1 MSKQADGLERGAL
14 LGTLGDFA
22 DAIDGL
28 GELEGEVGLRGWVGG
43 ECERDRSDAADE
55 SAEQGACV
63 AVGKGAGAVF
73 EQGAEQGED
82 GGGDF
87 AWGEGGEMDFD
98 LAPGGE
104 AGASGTEGARA
115 GLRGVVVAEDVG
127 VDGAAAATFAV
138 GKDVAAFHGWSPET
152 KKPARGGLSF
162 LFLL

>member
-1 MSKQADGLERGAL
+1 
-14 LGTLGDFA
+14 
-22 DAIDGL
+22 
-28 GELEGEVGLRGWVGG
+28 
-43 ECERDRSDAADE
+43 
-55 SAEQGACV
+55 
-63 AVGKGAGAVF
+63 
-73 EQGAEQGED
+73 
-82 GGGDF
+82 
-87 AWGEGGEMDFD
+87 MDFD

>member
-1 MSKQADGLERGAL
+1 MSQQASGLEQGAL
-14 LGTLGDFA
+14 LVTLGDFA

-43 ECERDRSDAADE
+43 EGERDRSDTADE
-55 SAEQGACV
+55 GAEQDSGA

-82 GGGDF
+82 GGGNL
-87 AWGEGGEMDFD
+87 AGGEGGEVDFD
-98 LAPGGE
+98 LSPGVE

-127 VDGAAAATFAV
+127 VEGAAAAAFAV
-138 GKDVAAFHGWSPET
+138 GEDVAAFHGRSPAM